1 MLRDVRF
8 FQPGEAPAA
17 PPSWSGN
24 IVQGRHYDFASPE
37 GSYVEEVFAAL
48 LRKHGL
54 HDLGPSVVPGEIFGT
69 PRLSPVRVGQ
79 KAFKA
84 LVQEAYGRQCAVTG
98 DKIVPVLQAAHIRP
112 ITAEG
117 ENRVDNGL
125 LLRSDVHTLFD
136 LGYLAIHP
144 ERRSLLVSPR
154 LRKDWENGE
163 EFYERQSSGR
173 PLAVPARQ
181 ADRPNREF
189 LSWHADARFLAS

>member
-1 MLRDVRF
+1 MTLRARR
-8 FQPGEAPAA
+8 AA
-17 PPSWSGN
+17 TWKRSL
-24 IVQGRHYDFASPE
+24 R
-37 GSYVEEVFAAL
+37 AL

-144 ERRSLLVSPR
+144 ERRMF
-154 LRKDWENGE
+154 LR
-163 EFYERQSSGR
+163 
-173 PLAVPARQ
+173 
-181 ADRPNREF
+181 
-189 LSWHADARFLAS
+189 